1 MAGGDLFKAIAL
13 IVSMRCDGFVLSVR
27 RVNART
33 PLSAA
38 SKTEAEA
45 LAYFKDVYGNV
56 KPGSLFSRSD
66 SELRATYSA
75 LVSVYGEDTALEMT
89 RRNPSALAYNKA
101 YFAPSLKA
109 FAAKFGDEE
118 ARAMV
123 LRNPNLLAVP
133 PTGSNGAETVR
144 DDAMVFSYVSIKNRF
159 GL

>member
-1 MAGGDLFKAIAL
+1 MGGGDVFKVIAL
-13 IVSMRCDGFVLSVR
+13 TVSMCCNAFVPSVR
-27 RVNART
+27 RINART
-33 PLSAA
+33 TIAA
-38 SKTEAEA
+38 AKTEAEA
-45 LAYFKDVYGNV
+45 LAFFKDVYGNV
-56 KPGSLFSRSD
+56 KPGTLYARSD

-89 RRNPSALAYNKA
+89 KRNPSALAYNKA

-109 FAAKFGDEE
+109 FAAKFGDQE

-133 PTGSNGAETVR
+133 PTGSNGAETVK
-144 DDAMVFSYVSIKNRF
+144 DDAMFFSYVSIKKLF